1 MKHLALTLALLVLC
15 LFVKSQS
22 LSLADLQFV
31 CKKNS
36 WESVNQY
43 LINRGWEY
51 YDSEKETP
59 EKYGAISWSYNKSY
73 NGKAEGWLHL
83 LISEEVPSKV
93 TYLMFNQPAYLKIQ
107 NAVGR
112 YGYKSTGSEIDDD
125 EITSTYSSSS
135 YMLEIATLKRDN
147 VTHFAFAI
155 STLVMKHFS

>member
-1 MKHLALTLALLVLC
+1 
-15 LFVKSQS
+15 
-22 LSLADLQFV
+22 
-31 CKKNS
+31 
-36 WESVNQY
+36 
-43 LINRGWEY
+43 
-51 YDSEKETP
+51 
-59 EKYGAISWSYNKSY
+59 
-73 NGKAEGWLHL
+73 